1 MLRKSMLAAA
11 KKAAQFNMGLVY
23 LWTGEGAGKSTSA
36 FGTAL
41 RAVGHKKKVVIIQF
55 LKGRKNIGEYK
66 VAKLL
71 KPYYEI
77 YQFGRKEFID
87 LKNPTKKDKQLAQK
101 GLEFA
106 RKILKEKKPFLLILD
121 EVNIAA
127 AFNLIDKKEVLE
139 LLDKAPKNT
148 TIYLTGRYAPKEFI
162 KRADVVNEIKVIK
175 YPKTI
180 KAKKGIQ
187 Y

>member
-1 MLRKSMLAAA
+1 
-11 KKAAQFNMGLVY
+11 MGLVY

-41 RAVGHKKKVVIIQF
+41 RAIGHKKKVVIIQF

-77 YQFGRKEFID
+77 YQFGRKEFVN
-87 LKNPTKKDKQLAQK
+87 LKKPTKKDKQLAQK

-121 EVNIAA
+121 EINIAA
-127 AFNLIDKKEVLE
+127 AAG
-139 LLDKAPKNT
+139 LLDVNEIINLLDSAPKQT
-148 TIYLTGRYAPKEFI
+148 TIYLTGRYAPKKLI
-162 KRADVVNEIKVIK
+162 KRADVVNEIRVVKF
-175 YPKTI
+175 PKTI
-180 KAKKGIQ
+180 KAKRGIQ

>member
-1 MLRKSMLAAA
+1 M
-11 KKAAQFNMGLVY
+11 VY

-41 RAVGHKKKVVIIQF
+41 RAIGHKKKVVIIQF

-77 YQFGRKEFID
+77 YQFGRKEFVN
-87 LKNPTKKDKQLAQK
+87 LKKPTKKDKQLAQK

-121 EVNIAA
+121 EINIAA
-127 AFNLIDKKEVLE
+127 AAG
-139 LLDKAPKNT
+139 LLDVNEIINLLDSAPKQT
-148 TIYLTGRYAPKEFI
+148 TIYLTGRYAPKKLI
-162 KRADVVNEIKVIK
+162 KRADVVNEIRVVKF
-175 YPKTI
+175 PKTI
-180 KAKKGIQ
+180 KAKRGIQ